1 MAEVIKTTF
10 QLRRGS
16 AEVWEK
22 NNPILAYGEPC
33 FDKDNYGL
41 KVGDGSTPWNELN
54 FLGVSKE
61 DIKKIV
67 EEYFEENPGTGTE
80 GTPGK
85 DGVSATHEW
94 NGTVLTITSASGTS
108 SADLVGP
115 EGPQGPAGQDGENG
129 QNGSKGDKG
138 DTGEQGPAGRGIV
151 SVLRTSGTGAPGTT
165 DIYTITYTDD
175 TTSIFTVYNGA
186 NGADGEN
193 GIGADGFSPIAT
205 VTEISDGAIITITD
219 KSGTTTATIKNGKDG
234 EDGAQGEKGEKGDK
248 GEDGTGVTILGSFS
262 TEEELKQTHP
272 TGEVGQSYLVAG
284 SLYVWSATENDWAN
298 VGNIQGPK
306 GDKGD
311 PGEIGAVGPI
321 GPTGKDGTPGKT
333 AYEYAKDAG
342 YTKTESDFASKLAEE
357 NYTKEEVD
365 NLIAS
370 SIATADHLQ
379 RIVIDNSLNID
390 VNAEGAENFIYM
402 VPKSEELSED
412 HYDEFMVINGKIEK
426 VGDWAI
432 DLTDYA
438 QKDEIP
444 SKTSE
449 LINDSN
455 FIDETKI
462 SEAINDA
469 LAQAKESGEFDGAD
483 GQDGSPGADGIT
495 PHVGS
500 NGNWFIGDNDTGI
513 PATGPAGDQGL
524 PGTPGEDGKDGISAT
539 HSWNGTILSVT
550 SASGTS
556 SANLKGSKGDKG
568 DKGDPFTYEDFTEEQ
583 LEGLTGPK
591 GDTGATGPRGPQ
603 GLPGVAQTPLFA
615 NSVEECTDTSKV
627 YVLPD
632 GYIYA
637 YRKST
642 GPAYTNLLSSATDAE
657 GNVYNGTGFKSGTR
671 LSSDGVTEKTAA
683 GFYLTGFIEVP
694 LNGIV
699 RFKNMSISGTSYG
712 AQIHVFDSG
721 KASLGVV
728 GAQYLADRSCSPTF
742 DDAGNLTEFTA
753 ASTVVTTG
761 FSGGYIRF
769 GATQID
775 DTSIITVNERIEEGT
790 GYTWKNTGHAFVP
803 ADYEDRIIDLED
815 KAAEQKATN
824 QDVEGRLTKVEKL
837 VVSELP
843 DYVLAELES
852 VRDALYAK
860 MVLGNVAVIGFS
872 TDQHISKW
880 TGDMQTNTNTAGT
893 IVGLKALNKLTQM
906 IPFNVVAL
914 GGDYVTGGSAE
925 SVQEETLMVFQQLA
939 GANCPVIGITGNHDA
954 WQNADCSNAMLFK
967 SHTAA
972 AVINHPQFISLNNE
986 SCNGYIDDKTVNIR
1000 FIFCDAEPH
1009 GGSSG
1014 SYYNLNDAKAAL
1026 QTMLEGIP
1034 QGYKAVIFSHKPIH
1048 NGLGWKDG
1056 LGWQS
1061 LISPMAGRII
1071 CCINGH
1077 GHVDADSVA
1086 DGILYI
1092 QTRSAS
1098 PTDYNGNADL
1108 SAVSTADETV
1118 FDVFVID
1125 QDTNTIYAIRYGA
1138 GENREFAY

>member
-22 NNPILAYGEPC
+22 NNPILAYGEPG

-205 VTEISDGAIITITD
+205 VTEINDGAIITITD

-311 PGEIGAVGPI
+311 PGEIGAVGPM
-321 GPTGKDGTPGKT
+321 GPTGKDGAPGKT

-583 LEGLTGPK
+583 IRALTGPQGPKGEKGDTGAPGADGAKGDKGDK
-591 GDTGATGPRGPQ
+591 GDTGATGPKPVK
-603 GLPGVAQTPLFA
+603 GVDYWTSADQETIVQDVIRALGTPVFGRVDADNNIILTGELA
-615 NSVEECTDTSKV
+615 DGIYTLKYEDEDGELVEIGTLNHSYVPEPTYTNQIPISTDT
-627 YVLPD
+627 D
-632 GYIYA
+632 G
-637 YRKST
+637 S
-642 GPAYTNLLSSATDAE
+642 
-657 GNVYNGTGFKSGTR
+657 VFNGKGYKENTR
-671 LSSDGVTEKTAA
+671 LNSSGLATNDGQASGWYA
-683 GFYLTGFIEVP
+683 TGFIP
-694 LNGIV
+694 IV
-699 RFKNMSISGTSYG
+699 DGDTIRSSAGMFDKTNTSGY
-712 AQIHVFDSG
+712 QRIVFYKADKTYIAEMKLTPTTLGSSTYVKYFSVSDSG
-721 KASLGVV
+721 ALLFNFSVSGIW
-728 GAQYLADRSCSPTF
+728 GS
-742 DDAGNLTEFTA
+742 DAFNGTA
-753 ASTVVTTG
+753 AYCRICAKS
-761 FSGGYIRF
+761 
-769 GATQID
+769 ID
-775 DTSIITVNERIEEGT
+775 DNSIVTINEE
-790 GYTWKNTGHAFVP
+790 
-803 ADYEDRIIDLED
+803 
-815 KAAEQKATN
+815 
-824 QDVEGRLTKVEKL
+824 
-837 VVSELP
+837 
-843 DYVLAELES
+843 
-852 VRDALYAK
+852 
-860 MVLGNVAVIGFS
+860 
-872 TDQHISKW
+872 
-880 TGDMQTNTNTAGT
+880 
-893 IVGLKALNKLTQM
+893 IV
-906 IPFNVVAL
+906 
-914 GGDYVTGGSAE
+914 
-925 SVQEETLMVFQQLA
+925 
-939 GANCPVIGITGNHDA
+939 
-954 WQNADCSNAMLFK
+954 
-967 SHTAA
+967 
-972 AVINHPQFISLNNE
+972 
-986 SCNGYIDDKTVNIR
+986 
-1000 FIFCDAEPH
+1000 
-1009 GGSSG
+1009 
-1014 SYYNLNDAKAAL
+1014 
-1026 QTMLEGIP
+1026 
-1034 QGYKAVIFSHKPIH
+1034 
-1048 NGLGWKDG
+1048 
-1056 LGWQS
+1056 
-1061 LISPMAGRII
+1061 
-1071 CCINGH
+1071 
-1077 GHVDADSVA
+1077 
-1086 DGILYI
+1086 
-1092 QTRSAS
+1092 
-1098 PTDYNGNADL
+1098 
-1108 SAVSTADETV
+1108 
-1118 FDVFVID
+1118 
-1125 QDTNTIYAIRYGA
+1125 
-1138 GENREFAY
+1138 

>member
-22 NNPILAYGEPC
+22 NNPILAYGEPG

-205 VTEISDGAIITITD
+205 VTEINDGAIITITD

-583 LEGLTGPK
+583 LNNLTGPK
-591 GDTGATGPRGPQ
+591 GDTGATGPQGPK
-603 GLPGVAQTPLFA
+603 GDTGIHVGTDEPTDDNIIVWIDPE
-615 NSVEECTDTSKV
+615 SEDTSLLVEAPATAKV
-627 YVLPD
+627 GQTIVVKAVDENGAPTEWEAATLPD
-632 GYIYA
+632 KLPNPNSIVFTGAVNVIY
-637 YRKST
+637 
-642 GPAYTNLLSSATDAE
+642 
-657 GNVYNGTGFKSGTR
+657 
-671 LSSDGVTEKTAA
+671 DGSKPV
-683 GFYLTGFIEVP
+683 EVP
-694 LNGIV
+694 
-699 RFKNMSISGTSYG
+699 
-712 AQIHVFDSG
+712 
-721 KASLGVV
+721 
-728 GAQYLADRSCSPTF
+728 
-742 DDAGNLTEFTA
+742 
-753 ASTVVTTG
+753 
-761 FSGGYIRF
+761 
-769 GATQID
+769 
-775 DTSIITVNERIEEGT
+775 
-790 GYTWKNTGHAFVP
+790 
-803 ADYEDRIIDLED
+803 
-815 KAAEQKATN
+815 
-824 QDVEGRLTKVEKL
+824 
-837 VVSELP
+837 
-843 DYVLAELES
+843 
-852 VRDALYAK
+852 
-860 MVLGNVAVIGFS
+860 
-872 TDQHISKW
+872 
-880 TGDMQTNTNTAGT
+880 
-893 IVGLKALNKLTQM
+893 
-906 IPFNVVAL
+906 
-914 GGDYVTGGSAE
+914 
-925 SVQEETLMVFQQLA
+925 
-939 GANCPVIGITGNHDA
+939 
-954 WQNADCSNAMLFK
+954 
-967 SHTAA
+967 
-972 AVINHPQFISLNNE
+972 
-986 SCNGYIDDKTVNIR
+986 
-1000 FIFCDAEPH
+1000 
-1009 GGSSG
+1009 
-1014 SYYNLNDAKAAL
+1014 
-1026 QTMLEGIP
+1026 IP
-1034 QGYKAVIFSHKPIH
+1034 QGGGGSEDWEFINRTTLLEDASITVINSDSNGNSFKYKKLMVYVVSKNKTSQNVAMLALDANGKDLWGVGEAINIALGDGIVATVTAEVIAGQMVKQTGATLSNTIKEQITY
-1048 NGLGWKDG
+1048 
-1056 LGWQS
+1056 
-1061 LISPMAGRII
+1061 SP
-1071 CCINGH
+1071 NGH
-1077 GHVDADSVA
+1077 LQNAKYAYMTGYKLS
-1086 DGILYI
+1086 
-1092 QTRSAS
+1092 
-1098 PTDYNGNADL
+1098 GNL
-1108 SAVSTADETV
+1108 SAGSVVELYGKGRVSA
-1118 FDVFVID
+1118 
-1125 QDTNTIYAIRYGA
+1125 
-1138 GENREFAY
+1138 

>member
-1 MAEVIKTTF
+1 MTEVIKTTF

-22 NNPILAYGEPC
+22 NNPILAYGEPG

-61 DIKKIV
+61 DIKKII

-205 VTEISDGAIITITD
+205 VTEINDGAIITITD

-234 EDGAQGEKGEKGDK
+234 EDGAQGEKG
-248 GEDGTGVTILGSFS
+248 
-262 TEEELKQTHP
+262 
-272 TGEVGQSYLVAG
+272 
-284 SLYVWSATENDWAN
+284 
-298 VGNIQGPK
+298 
-306 GDKGD
+306 DKGD
-311 PGEIGAVGPI
+311 PGEVGAVGPM
-321 GPTGKDGTPGKT
+321 GPTGKDGAPGKT

-483 GQDGSPGADGIT
+483 GQDGSPGADGVA

-539 HSWNGTILSVT
+539 HSWNGTVLTVT

-556 SANLKGSKGDKG
+556 SADLKGDKG
-568 DKGDPFTYEDFTEEQ
+568 DKGD
-583 LEGLTGPK
+583 
-591 GDTGATGPRGPQ
+591 TGATGPQGPQ
-603 GLPGVAQTPLFA
+603 GIPGVAQTPLFA